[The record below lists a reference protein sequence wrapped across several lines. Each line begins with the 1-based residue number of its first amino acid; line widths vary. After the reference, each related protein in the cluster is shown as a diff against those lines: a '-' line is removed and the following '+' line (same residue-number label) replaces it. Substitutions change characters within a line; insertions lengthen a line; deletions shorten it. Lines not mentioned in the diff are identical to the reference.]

1 LRRKGADVVDNKV
14 IQTQEIYMLKLQK
27 ILISEI
33 YVPVKRRKTLDLVKV
48 GALAEDILENGHKV
62 PIQVRQGKGRF
73 VLVEGLHR
81 LEACISLGED
91 KISSYLVQAQK
102 F

>member
-1 LRRKGADVVDNKV
+1 
-14 IQTQEIYMLKLQK
+14 MS
-27 ILISEI
+27 LIINYQSCI
-33 YVPVKRRKTLDLVKV
+33 SRLLLVKRIQREIHTKEIPWQTLEVKK
-48 GALAEDILENGHKV
+48 AADLAEEILENGQKV

-81 LEACISLGED
+81 LEACILLGEE
-91 KISSYLVQAQK
+91 KISAYLVQARK

>member
-1 LRRKGADVVDNKV
+1 
-14 IQTQEIYMLKLQK
+14 MLKPQD
-27 ILISEI
+27 IPINEI
-33 YVPVKRRKTLDLVKV
+33 YVPVNRRKTLDPAK
-48 GALAEDILENGHKV
+48 AEELAEDILENGQKV

-81 LEACISLGED
+81 LEACISLGEE
-91 KISSYLVQAQK
+91 KISAYLVQAKK